1 MLAAIAVFAVIE
13 EPRQSTNIKVFA
25 SSSSIAKTTG
35 HLNSLEEDLRAIA
48 FASLQQDQV
57 IPGQT
62 FEDSMLEL
70 VVKAI
75 GLPVINFDIA
85 EIAMAIVNLAKLK
98 DEAAKEFF
106 AIKVLDPTLS

>member
-1 MLAAIAVFAVIE
+1 
-13 EPRQSTNIKVFA
+13 
-25 SSSSIAKTTG
+25 
-35 HLNSLEEDLRAIA
+35 
-48 FASLQQDQV
+48 
-57 IPGQT
+57 
-62 FEDSMLEL
+62 MLEL

>member
-48 FASLQQDQV
+48 FASL
-57 IPGQT
+57 
-62 FEDSMLEL
+62 
-70 VVKAI
+70 
-75 GLPVINFDIA
+75 
-85 EIAMAIVNLAKLK
+85 
-98 DEAAKEFF
+98 
-106 AIKVLDPTLS
+106 